1 MNIDQA
7 RFNMV
12 EQQVRTWEVLDARVL
27 EVLQQVPREDF
38 VPARYTQLAFADLN
52 IPLGQ
57 DQIMMRPVVEGRMLQ
72 TLDLQGN
79 ESVLEIGTG
88 SGFITACLATLA
100 ASVHSVEYYESFTK
114 QAQEKLREWD
124 HARADANIK
133 LFTGD
138 VMGDWEPGQQYDV
151 IVVTGSV
158 PELPQRFVQWLR
170 PGGRLFVVIGESP
183 LMEAVVFTRS
193 NSEAS
198 DQELQSESFF
208 ETDLPPLIHST
219 RPEPFKF

>member
-27 EVLQQVPREDF
+27 DTLQQVPREEF
-38 VPARYTQLAFADLN
+38 VPSRYSQLAFADLE
-52 IPLGQ
+52 IPLGH
-57 DQIMMRPVVEGRMLQ
+57 DQAMMRPVVEGRMLQ
-72 TLDLQGN
+72 SLELQGD

-88 SGFITACLATLA
+88 GGFVTACLAQLA
-100 ASVHSVEYYESFTK
+100 KSVHSVDYHEAFTK
-114 QAQEKLREWD
+114 RAAEKLKEWNP
-124 HARADANIK
+124 ARAAADIQ

-138 VMGDWEPGQQYDV
+138 VMAGWEPNQQYDV
-151 IVVTGSV
+151 IVVTASAPTL
-158 PELPQRFVQWLR
+158 PEHFLQWLR
-170 PGGRLFVVIGESP
+170 PRGRMFIILGESP
-183 LMEAVVFTRS
+183 LMEACLFTAQGAQDFQR
-193 NSEAS
+193 
-198 DQELQSESFF
+198 ESLF